1 MSRVDDYIAAATWS
15 DELARLR
22 RILKSTGLEET
33 VKWGMPYYTSGG
45 TSIVGM
51 ASFKTYFGLWFS
63 QGALLKDEDG
73 VLINAQEGKTRAM
86 RQWRMRSTR
95 DIKAAA
101 IKRYVRESIANAQ
114 AGKKIKPTR
123 AKDVEIPAELALAL
137 KAQRGLVAF
146 DRLRPAQRREFA
158 QYVADAKRADT
169 KARRIEKILPL
180 IKAGTGLNDRYRTK
194 P

>member
-1 MSRVDDYIAAATWS
+1 MSSVDDYIADATWS

-22 RILKSTGLEET
+22 RILKTTGLEET
-33 VKWGMPYYTSGG
+33 TKWGMPYYTHAG

-86 RQWRMRSTR
+86 RQWRMRSAK

-101 IKRYVRESIANAQ
+101 IKRYVRESIENAK
-114 AGKKIKPTR
+114 AGKKVRRSAAKAVDVPT
-123 AKDVEIPAELALAL
+123 ELELAL
-137 KAQRGLVAF
+137 KAQSAGPAF
-146 DRLRPAQRREFA
+146 GRLRPSQQREFA
-158 QYVADAKRADT
+158 DYVAAAKRSDT

-180 IKAGTGLNDRYRTK
+180 IKAGTGLNDRYRK
-194 P
+194 R